1 MKLSVFCL
9 LCVLWPSHPEPRHR
23 QGRAQEDYCWP
34 HNTQVC
40 RHFLVSSLYSCHS
53 IGYRFRSDFSD
64 LDTACSILLAKL
76 QKLKKS
82 TLFKVLNLQFS
93 LSSLSSSFHTGRIQ
107 NPHFRTSA
115 DLDLTWRDCVR
126 VPGRILRSGDTRDP
140 SQYSAR
146 SAYRLSQPN
155 GLLWV
160 SSGGYCWVDQS
171 GIDKSS
177 IITRIRKVLL
187 RNYLPHQFKI
197 PRHIFNIMVLNIISF
212 KSIK

>member
-1 MKLSVFCL
+1 MKLSVSCLFC
-9 LCVLWPSHPEPRHR
+9 VIIPSWT
-23 QGRAQEDYCWP
+23 QEDYCWP
-34 HNTQVC
+34 HDIQVC
-40 RHFLVSSLYSCHS
+40 RHFLVSSLR
-53 IGYRFRSDFSD
+53 IFWIW
-64 LDTACSILLAKL
+64 ILHVQLCWCLKL

-82 TLFKVLNLQFS
+82 ALFKVLNLQFSLSS

-115 DLDLTWRDCVR
+115 DWDLTWRDCVR
-126 VPGRILRSGDTRDP
+126 VPARILRSGDTGDP

-171 GIDKSS
+171 DIDKSS

-187 RNYLPHQFKI
+187 KNYLPS
-197 PRHIFNIMVLNIISF
+197 V
-212 KSIK
+212 